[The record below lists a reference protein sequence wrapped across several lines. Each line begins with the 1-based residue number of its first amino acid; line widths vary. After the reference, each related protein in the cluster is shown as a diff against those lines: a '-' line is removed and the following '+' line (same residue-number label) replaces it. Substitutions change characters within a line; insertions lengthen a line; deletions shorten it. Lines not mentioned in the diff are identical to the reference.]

1 MQLRL
6 ATHSVRLHVG
16 ELKKLALALA
26 LVIKYYMD
34 RDVCHSVTRRAAAPY
49 EEARR
54 SGGAV
59 APAHAPSSD
68 HAPAVSAIP
77 YML

>member
-6 ATHSVRLHVG
+6 ATHSVRLDVR

-34 RDVCHSVTRRAAAPY
+34 RDVCGFSTCAQQ
-49 EEARR
+49 
-54 SGGAV
+54 
-59 APAHAPSSD
+59 
-68 HAPAVSAIP
+68 
-77 YML
+77 